1 MNRVHIIRDIAPV
14 IHSLLRYRTMT
25 TKAVSSNTRSSNRL
39 QSKKTPAII
48 PVSTPR
54 VTRAAATRSAAVN
67 TPGPTAS
74 GPSPLKAKLR
84 LVSKSKKNEETSN
97 TRGSSLKHTKETQK
111 NDVQDF
117 SEPIKAGVVG

>member
-1 MNRVHIIRDIAPV
+1 
-14 IHSLLRYRTMT
+14 MT

-39 QSKKTPAII
+39 QSKKSPAII
-48 PVSTPR
+48 PTSTPR
-54 VTRAAATRSAAVN
+54 VTRATATRSAAVS

-84 LVSKSKKNEETSN
+84 LVSKSKKIEETSN
-97 TRGSSLKHTKETQK
+97 TRGSSLKHAKETPK

-117 SEPIKAGVVG
+117 SEPIKAGVTR